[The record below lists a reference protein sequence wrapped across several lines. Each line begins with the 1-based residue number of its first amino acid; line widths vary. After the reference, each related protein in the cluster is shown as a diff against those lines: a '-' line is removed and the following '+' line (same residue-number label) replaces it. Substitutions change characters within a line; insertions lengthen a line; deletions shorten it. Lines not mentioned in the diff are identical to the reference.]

1 MAHVAARAALKLVG
15 AAPRIVNA
23 ERLHGLRRPL
33 VVVANHS
40 SYLDVVLLA
49 ALLPWPASFVAMREL
64 GQHYWAQRFYAR
76 IGALFVE
83 REDFSASVRD
93 AARITAALR
102 AGTSLVVFP
111 EGRLASI
118 ADLLPFRSGAFVAAV
133 ETGAAILPV
142 TLVGAH
148 AFMKGNR
155 RLLRR
160 GPLAIHVGEPIVPDA
175 SPGDHWLEAQALGAR
190 ARDTIA
196 RTLAGTDGSR

>member
-1 MAHVAARAALKLVG
+1 
-15 AAPRIVNA
+15 
-23 ERLHGLRRPL
+23 
-33 VVVANHS
+33 
-40 SYLDVVLLA
+40 
-49 ALLPWPASFVAMREL
+49 
-64 GQHYWAQRFYAR
+64 
-76 IGALFVE
+76 
-83 REDFSASVRD
+83 VRD
-93 AARITAALR
+93 AARITAALQ

-133 ETGAAILPV
+133 EAGATILPV

-175 SPGDHWLEAQALGAR
+175 NPGDRWLEAQALGAR
-190 ARDTIA
+190 ARETIA
-196 RTLAGTDGSR
+196 RTLAAAE